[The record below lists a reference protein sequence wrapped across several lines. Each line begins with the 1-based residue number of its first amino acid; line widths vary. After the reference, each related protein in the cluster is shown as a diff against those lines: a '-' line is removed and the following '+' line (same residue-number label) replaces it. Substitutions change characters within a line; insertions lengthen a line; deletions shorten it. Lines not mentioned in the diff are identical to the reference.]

1 MPHSLT
7 EGCADVNGARL
18 RYTIFP
24 GPGELL
30 VLHHGWQASQD
41 TWTAFASVVSRKYS
55 VLAFDCRGAGR
66 SGSPPGRSFT
76 IAQLSGDLIGLV
88 DVLFGP
94 AQRFHVAAHSMGG
107 LVGLQLLTS
116 LTSLEKSGRRGRL
129 LSVML
134 VAPAPFTG
142 IRVSPDYTAS
152 THSAWRLART
162 DPSAFD
168 ALVEETAA
176 TQLPLVE
183 GEQDRKALLG
193 HARRFCA
200 INMRCSEDHQ
210 VGLWQAMCDFRLDLG
225 ALPVDGPPVLIVAGG
240 ADSNLPFNISDYL
253 LVRKRL
259 PVALHCVASC
269 GHGLPRDIPLQLA
282 ETWLQFAA
290 RGAVTWRSLCKA
302 RAASVAHVGAGGRG
316 GRGDRGVGVAAAAGV
331 IERAGVWAATEAG
344 TVVEA
349 AAGVTAGLEVAARV
363 GAAGVTA
370 DARTLGEAAED
381 GAARTRAARQSGEG
395 GRVRTRRGDSRL

>member
-7 EGCADVNGARL
+7 EGYADVNGARL
-18 RYTIFP
+18 RYTVFP

-41 TWTAFASVVSRKYS
+41 TWTTFASLLSLKYSYS
-55 VLAFDCRGAGR
+55 VLTFDCRGAGR
-66 SGSPPGRSFT
+66 SGSPPDGAFT
-76 IAQLSGDLIGLV
+76 IAQLSDDLVGLV

-94 AQRFHVAAHSMGG
+94 SQRFHVAAHSMGG

-116 LTSLEKSGRRGRL
+116 LEKSGRRDRL

-183 GEQDRKALLG
+183 GEQDREALLG
-193 HARRFCA
+193 RARRFCA

-253 LVRKRL
+253 LVRKRI

-282 ETWLQFAA
+282 ETWLQFAV

-302 RAASVAHVGAGGRG
+302 HAASVVRGGAGG
-316 GRGDRGVGVAAAAGV
+316 RGVGVAAAAGV

-349 AAGVTAGLEVAARV
+349 AAGVTAGVRVAARV

-370 DARTLGEAAED
+370 GARTLGEAAEE
-381 GAARTRAARQSGEG
+381 GAERTRAAQQSGEG
-395 GRVRTRRGDSRL
+395 GRVRTSRGGARL

>member
-55 VLAFDCRGAGR
+55 VLTFDCRGAGR

-183 GEQDRKALLG
+183 GEQDRKAHLG

-200 INMRCSEDHQ
+200 INMRARKITKSGCGRRCVISASTL
-210 VGLWQAMCDFRLDLG
+210 VPSLWT
-225 ALPVDGPPVLIVAGG
+225 ALPCSSWRAVQTRTFHSTSLTTCWYAS
-240 ADSNLPFNISDYL
+240 DSPS
-253 LVRKRL
+253 
-259 PVALHCVASC
+259 PCTALH
-269 GHGLPRDIPLQLA
+269 
-282 ETWLQFAA
+282 
-290 RGAVTWRSLCKA
+290 
-302 RAASVAHVGAGGRG
+302 RAATVSLGTSHYSSRRPGCSSRRG
-316 GRGDRGVGVAAAAGV
+316 GRSR
-331 IERAGVWAATEAG
+331 
-344 TVVEA
+344 
-349 AAGVTAGLEVAARV
+349 
-363 GAAGVTA
+363 
-370 DARTLGEAAED
+370 
-381 GAARTRAARQSGEG
+381 G
-395 GRVRTRRGDSRL
+395 GRSVRRAQRQ